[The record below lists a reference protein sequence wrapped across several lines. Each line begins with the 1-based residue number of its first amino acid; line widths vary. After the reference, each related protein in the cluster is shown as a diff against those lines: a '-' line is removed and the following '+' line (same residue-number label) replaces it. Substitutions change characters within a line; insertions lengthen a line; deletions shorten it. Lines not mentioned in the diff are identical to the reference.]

1 MGRVV
6 GTPVDTT
13 FARRA
18 CSACDAG
25 PGMAVTT
32 LRLRAMDATAAVVT
46 SVEVCIVSAII
57 VSAYRRGTLSE
68 QKLTANLS
76 RGAPSRPCVLDRLYP
91 RYSACPPTASRPCVL
106 DCLECCDHGSG
117 QHASRPCVLDRL
129 ALDSQGLSSIDSPWA
144 HYSAAQW
151 SPPARWQTDS
161 TD

>member
-1 MGRVV
+1 
-6 GTPVDTT
+6 
-13 FARRA
+13 
-18 CSACDAG
+18 
-25 PGMAVTT
+25 MAVTT

-46 SVEVCIVSAII
+46 SVEVCIVSVII

-76 RGAPSRPCVLDRLYP
+76 RGAP
-91 RYSACPPTASRPCVL
+91 SRPCVL